1 MNDHPEEL
9 LADYVEGTL
18 SADERARVDAH
29 LETCERCREE
39 LALATEAR
47 AALASLPD
55 LQAPAGIPLAVRRG
69 ARTAPSRTLR
79 RVGAVAVAAAI
90 VAVGAVAIGN
100 LNLGGGGRSGGDSTA
115 GGGPARMEDA
125 PAPAAEGAGQA
136 EGGGVASAA
145 LAAPPIVPDYVES
158 KHDYTADRLAS
169 LARRLRDSAHVAIDA
184 GIRPNAD
191 AFFKD
196 FDATGFTLQVRRA
209 IRCVLSEV
217 PPTQLIVPF
226 RIEAA
231 SFEGTP
237 AYVAAFL
244 QGPAPEKP
252 YDRIVIWVVD
262 REGCSLLSLAS
273 QVL

>member
-1 MNDHPEEL
+1 MNEHPEEL

-18 SADERARVDAH
+18 DADERARVDTH

-39 LALATEAR
+39 VSLATEAR
-47 AALASLPD
+47 AVLASLPD
-55 LQAPAGIPLAVRRG
+55 LQAPAGIPLAIRRR
-69 ARTAPSRTLR
+69 AKSSPSRTLR
-79 RVGAVAVAAAI
+79 QVGAVAVAAALI
-90 VAVGAVAIGN
+90 AGGVVVIN
-100 LNLGGGGRSGGDSTA
+100 NVDLGGGQSTA
-115 GGGPARMEDA
+115 GSGGGEEPARVGDA
-125 PAPAAEGAGQA
+125 PAPAAEGADEA
-136 EGGGVASAA
+136 KGGGVASAA

-158 KHDYTADRLAS
+158 EHDYAADRLAS
-169 LARRLRDSAHVAIDA
+169 LARRLRDDAHVAIDA

-196 FDATGFTLQVRRA
+196 FDATGFTPEVRQA
-209 IRCVLSEV
+209 IRCVLAEV

-244 QGPAPEKP
+244 QGPAPEEP